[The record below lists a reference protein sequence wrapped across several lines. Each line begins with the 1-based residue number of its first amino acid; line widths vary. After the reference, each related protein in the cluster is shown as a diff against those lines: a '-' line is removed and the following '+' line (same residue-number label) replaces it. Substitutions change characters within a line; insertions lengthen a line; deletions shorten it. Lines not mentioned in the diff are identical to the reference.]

1 MRKFIGLTA
10 LVFASARFGG
20 VEMKAQEVTFKAEA
34 NLVVIDVSVKDKSGK
49 VMGTLK
55 KGDFI
60 ILEDGKPQQIS
71 VFEFQKLDSDEPPPP
86 VPAIKPVKD
95 AVATV
100 AVPAAPAPKPTTLV
114 SGPKPIIRY
123 QDRRLVAMLFDF
135 STMAIPEQIRAQ
147 KAAQDFLKTQLKP
160 ADLVAVL
167 TAGTGPIKVTQE
179 FTDDRARLEEVV
191 KQLKI
196 GDGADL
202 AALGSN
208 GDDTVG
214 DDTGTAFNADE
225 TEFNIFNNDRKLA
238 TLETAAKLLA
248 ALPEKKALI
257 YFSSGLEQQ
266 GNDNRAQLESAI
278 NAAKRANVAF
288 YPIDARGLVASAPA
302 GDASSAGGRGSS
314 AFTGSAVSARGAS
327 RDNSQE
333 TLSTLAAD
341 TGGKMFVD
349 DNDLSLGMQQ
359 ARDDIS
365 SYYIVGYYST
375 NGKTDGKFR
384 RVQVKLANPALQA
397 KLDYKGGYFGEKEF
411 KKFTS
416 ADKESQLEQALMLG
430 DPVTDLSLTAETS
443 YFRLARDRYFVPFA
457 VKIPGSEI
465 ALAKSKGKGKAQTEL
480 EFIGQLRDDKQKL
493 VGVVRDGI
501 KIKLAEQTAAQLTS
515 RPIAYETGF
524 AVPPGTYTLKFLAR
538 ENETGKMGTYE
549 SKFVIPDLAPDKPN
563 VLKTSSVVWSSQR
576 QPMSESIASVEKKK
590 ILEADPLVQDGQ
602 KLIPSITHVFRK
614 DQNLYVYLEVYDP
627 GLDGNQKPS
636 VAATLSFYRGRTKSF
651 ESEPVRLDT
660 FMAKRGQTLPVRFQA
675 PLSQLA
681 AGRYTAQINLI
692 DETGKKFS
700 FQRTEIVILP
710 APKPVVP
717 AAEAAKTA
725 PVAAN

>member
-1 MRKFIGLTA
+1 MRRFMILTGLA
-10 LVFASARFGG
+10 LTCARFGG
-20 VEMKAQEVTFKAEA
+20 VEMKAQEVTFKSEA

-49 VMGTLK
+49 VMGDLK

-60 ILEDGKPQQIS
+60 ILEDGKPQQVS
-71 VFEFQKLDSDEPPPP
+71 VFEFQKLDSDEPPPS
-86 VPAIKPVKD
+86 VPAIRPSKD
-95 AVATV
+95 AVA
-100 AVPAAPAPKPTTLV
+100 AAPVTPTPKPTAIA
-114 SGPKPIIRY
+114 SGPKALIRY

-135 STMAIPEQIRAQ
+135 SSMGIPEQVRAQ
-147 KAAQDFLKTQLKP
+147 KAAQEFLKTQLKP
-160 ADLVAVL
+160 ADLVAIL
-167 TAGTGPIKVTQE
+167 TAGTGPLKVTQE
-179 FTDDRARLEEVV
+179 FTDDRTRLEEVV
-191 KQLKI
+191 RQLKI
-196 GDGADL
+196 GDGSDL
-202 AALGSN
+202 AALGGN
-208 GDDTVG
+208 GDDEAG
-214 DDTGTAFNADE
+214 EDTGAAFNADE

-257 YFSSGLEQQ
+257 YFSAGLEQQ
-266 GNDNRAQLESAI
+266 GNDNRAQLESAV

-288 YPIDARGLVASAPA
+288 YPIDARGLQASAPA
-302 GDASSAGGRGSS
+302 GDASAGGGRGRS
-314 AFTGSAVSARGAS
+314 AFTGGAVSARGAS

-341 TGGKMFVD
+341 TGGRMFTD
-349 DNDLSLGMQQ
+349 DNDLALGMTR

-384 RVQVKLANPALQA
+384 RVQVKLTNPALQA
-397 KLDYKGGYFGEKEF
+397 KLDFKSGYFGEKEF

-416 ADKESQLEQALMLG
+416 SDKESQLEQALMLG
-430 DPVTDLSLTAETS
+430 DPVTDLSLSAETS

-457 VKIPGSEI
+457 VKIPGAEI
-465 ALAKSKGKGKAQTEL
+465 ALAKSKGKAQTEL
-480 EFIGQLRDDKQKL
+480 EFIGQLRDEKSKL

-501 KIKLAEQTAAQLTS
+501 KIKLAEQTAAQLSS

-549 SKFVIPDLAPDKPN
+549 TKFVIPDLAPDMPN

-576 QPMSESIASVEKKK
+576 QAISESIASVEKKK

-627 GLDGNQKPS
+627 GLDANQKPS

-651 ESEPVRLDT
+651 ESEPVRLET
-660 FMAKRGQTLPVRFQA
+660 FIPKRGQTLPVRFQA

-710 APKPVVP
+710 VQKPVPP
-717 AAEAAKTA
+717 AAEAPKMPPAAK
-725 PVAAN
+725 

>member
-1 MRKFIGLTA
+1 MRRLIGVTV
-10 LVFASARFGG
+10 LVLGAARFGG
-20 VEMKAQEVTFKAEA
+20 LQAQDAQDVKFKSES
-34 NLVVIDVSVKDKSGK
+34 NLVVIDVGVKDKSGK
-49 VMGTLK
+49 ALPGLK
-55 KGDFI
+55 KSDFV

-71 VFEFQKLDSDEPPPP
+71 VFEFQRLDSDEPPPA
-86 VPAIKPVKD
+86 VPAIRPAKPGD
-95 AVATV
+95 
-100 AVPAAPAPKPTTLV
+100 PPAPALVAKPLLPT
-114 SGPKPIIRY
+114 GPKPIIRY

-135 STMAIPEQIRAQ
+135 STMAVQEQIRAQ
-147 KAAQDFLKTQLKP
+147 KAAQDFLKTQMKP

-167 TAGTGPIKVTQE
+167 TAGTGPLKVTQD
-179 FTDDRARLEEVV
+179 FTDDRDRLEEVI

-196 GDGADL
+196 GDGSDL
-202 AALGSN
+202 AALGGN
-208 GDDTVG
+208 GDDTAG
-214 DDTGTAFNADE
+214 EDTGAAFNADE

-288 YPIDARGLVASAPA
+288 YPIDARGLQASAPA
-302 GDASSAGGRGSS
+302 GDASAAGGRGSS
-314 AFTGSAVSARGAS
+314 AFTGGAVSGRGAS

-333 TLSTLAAD
+333 TLSTLASD
-341 TGGKMFVD
+341 TGGKLFVD
-349 DNDLSLGMQQ
+349 DNDLALGMSR

-375 NGKTDGKFR
+375 NGRTDGKFR
-384 RVQVKLANPALQA
+384 RVQVKLADPKLQA
-397 KLDYKGGYFGEKEF
+397 KLDYKSGYFGEKEF

-416 ADKESQLEQALMLG
+416 SDKESQLEQALMLG
-430 DPVTDLSLTAETS
+430 DPITDLSLSAETS

-465 ALAKSKGKGKAQTEL
+465 ALAKSKGHAQTEF
-480 EFIGQLRDDKQKL
+480 EFIGQVRDEKSKL
-493 VGVVRDGI
+493 VAVVRDGI
-501 KIKLAEQTAAQLTS
+501 KIKLAEQTAAQLSS
-515 RPIAYETGF
+515 RPIAYDTGF
-524 AVPPGTYTLKFLAR
+524 AVAPGTYTLKFLAR

-549 SKFVIPDLAPDKPN
+549 TKFVIPDLAPDKPG
-563 VLKTSSVVWSSQR
+563 VLKTSGVVWSSQR
-576 QPMSESIASVEKKK
+576 QPLSESLATVEKKK

-614 DQNLYVYLEVYDP
+614 DQNLYVYMEVYDP
-627 GLDGNQKPS
+627 GVDENQKPS

-660 FMAKRGQTLPVRFQA
+660 FIAKRGQTLPVRFQA

-681 AGRYTAQINLI
+681 AGRYTCQINLI

-700 FQRTEIVILP
+700 FQRTDIVILP
-710 APKPVVP
+710 VQK
-717 AAEAAKTA
+717 
-725 PVAAN
+725 PVAAEVPKTPAD